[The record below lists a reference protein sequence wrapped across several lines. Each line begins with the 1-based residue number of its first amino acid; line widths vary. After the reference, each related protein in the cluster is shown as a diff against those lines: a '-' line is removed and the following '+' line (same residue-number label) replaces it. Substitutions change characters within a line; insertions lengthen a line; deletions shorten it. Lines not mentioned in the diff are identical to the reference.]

1 MRYLYGEE
9 VEYEYNLIQPEDVTK
24 LQAFSCDNKRLDYY
38 IHNELI
44 QENVVDTE
52 DGLPFKVIDLK
63 TDDII
68 TVFSLAA
75 SGIIWKMDNYTHV
88 LPAMCD
94 VIRHCR
100 DISEN
105 KATAK
110 YIVLYADKKAR
121 RFYERNMFSDFSEFM
136 EKENN
141 MEINKNDP
149 MYMLI

>member
-63 TDDII
+63 TDDI
-68 TVFSLAA
+68 FSG
-75 SGIIWKMDNYTHV
+75 SIWNY
-88 LPAMCD
+88 LED
-94 VIRHCR
+94 G
-100 DISEN
+100 
-105 KATAK
+105 
-110 YIVLYADKKAR
+110 
-121 RFYERNMFSDFSEFM
+121 
-136 EKENN
+136 
-141 MEINKNDP
+141 
-149 MYMLI
+149 